1 MLRVSDMN
9 DKFLAVL
16 LAALLPCLSFGQGAQ
31 SYQCSFGELQRR
43 VEILYETGVTV
54 PCEVHY
60 YKDTEAPG
68 ETQVLWRAL
77 NETGYCE
84 RKTEEFIAKLREM
97 GWTCEQGSSAGQA
110 AEQEQTDDS
119 EPGAEPAQDDDTEAL
134 VPGEEG
140 EPTEE

>member
-1 MLRVSDMN
+1 MIRVSDMN

-31 SYQCSFGELQRR
+31 SYQCSLGELQRR

-68 ETQVLWRAL
+68 EPQVLWRAL

-97 GWTCEQGSSAGQA
+97 GWTCAQGTDAGQA
-110 AEQEQTDDS
+110 AESEQADD
-119 EPGAEPAQDDDTEAL
+119 AEPDAEAVQDDDTEAL